1 VLDAG
6 KRWAVTPRPES
17 PSPPYPSGVLIWTK
31 VAQGKKQCSASEQ
44 RKRHAALRYD
54 LKMESRKVGWG
65 DPALVFDEEKAL
77 FRFRD
82 GRFAFSRD
90 HADWELLRERERM
103 KER

>member
-1 VLDAG
+1 M
-6 KRWAVTPRPES
+6 
-17 PSPPYPSGVLIWTK
+17 LIWTK

-54 LKMESRKVGWG
+54 LEMESRKVGWG

-82 GRFAFSRD
+82 GRFAFSHNR
-90 HADWELLRERERM
+90 ADWELLRERERM

>member
-1 VLDAG
+1 MLDAG

-31 VAQGKKQCSASEQ
+31 VAQGKKQCSASAQ
-44 RKRHAALRYD
+44 RKRHATLRCE
-54 LKMESRKVGWG
+54 LEMESRKVGWG

-90 HADWELLRERERM
+90 HVDWELLRERERM